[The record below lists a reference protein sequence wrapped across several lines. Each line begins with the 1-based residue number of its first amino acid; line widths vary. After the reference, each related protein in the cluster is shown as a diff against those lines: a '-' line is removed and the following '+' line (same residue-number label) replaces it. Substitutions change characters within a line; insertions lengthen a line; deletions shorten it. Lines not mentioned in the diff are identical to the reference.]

1 MRKNESHHNG
11 LNGVHYF
18 TEPFGI
24 VEVLCLPTW
33 CMAGWPE
40 GVVSLS
46 RLGVGHV
53 GECFMFVV
61 CKINVLA

>member
-1 MRKNESHHNG
+1 MNLIIMALMGCIILQN
-11 LNGVHYF
+11 HY
-18 TEPFGI
+18 GI

-53 GECFMFVV
+53 GECRGGGGGF
-61 CKINVLA
+61 